1 MSLIPI
7 IPITKD
13 AKYSSRYL
21 SLGRKT
27 NVDSGRYS
35 KFANWFN
42 LDLQG
47 KQESSHEVVSSF
59 EKFADLSLSN
69 NERSFLRGIIET
81 LPESFR
87 VVKLDANGNETLAF
101 SYMNLLP
108 LIGEAVSSFS
118 SSENQKDK
126 SDAVKVGS
134 SLSTKLRDYYVNQQL
149 DIMTTPE
156 NEQRLLGMSEDE
168 RRKLAN
174 DLVNASD
181 EAPAFR
187 GRSSIGGQ
195 GGAVDEAGAAQLS
208 EFERIAVESGLS
220 PQTFRPSTQT
230 GQGGDLVDMD
240 EWLQLNPESSVLDLA
255 GLEKEGLVFS
265 EGFNMGGILDPN
277 GSFTVKDADGKPKSW
292 TATEASRL
300 IYNLREKGEVKKIEE
315 IQDMM
320 VKAGYY
326 MDTRPIRGIVDETT
340 VVAWNL
346 FLTDAARSGE
356 SPKNQFLKK
365 VSERQMIRT
374 GDVFQSRQDPVE
386 VDAFV
391 QSAAQSVLGRPLT
404 RDEVVSVKSAI
415 LDWEKQ
421 ALTSGLL
428 STDPTRTNFDARVV
442 DLIQTQNQEE
452 LRFKAWAEG
461 KDAFE
466 TIFGS

>member
-1 MSLIPI
+1 MIPI

-27 NVDSGRYS
+27 KVDSGRYS

-47 KQESSHEVVSSF
+47 KQKSSHEVVSSF

-87 VVKLDANGNETLAF
+87 VIKLDANGNETLAF

-126 SDAVKVGS
+126 FDAAKVGS

-208 EFERIAVESGLS
+208 EFERIAVENGLS
-220 PQTFRPSTQT
+220 PESFRPSTQT

-240 EWLQLNPESSVLDLA
+240 EWLQINPESSVLDLA
-255 GLEKEGLVFS
+255 GLEKDGLVFS
-265 EGFNMGGILDPN
+265 EGFNMAGILDPN
-277 GSFTVKDADGKPKSW
+277 GSFTVKDNEGKARSW
-292 TATEASRL
+292 TATEATKL
-300 IYNLREKGEVKKIEE
+300 IYNLREKGETKKIEE
-315 IQDMM
+315 LQDMM

-340 VVAWNL
+340 VIAWNL

-374 GDVFQSRQDPVE
+374 GDLFQSQQDPVAVE
-386 VDAFV
+386 AVV
-391 QSAAQSVLGRPLT
+391 QQAAGSVLGRQLT
-404 RDEVVSVKSAI
+404 TDEVRSVTSAI
-415 LDWEKQ
+415 KDWEKK
-421 ALTSGLL
+421 AYTSGL
-428 STDPTRTNFDARVV
+428 SASDPVTYDFEAR
-442 DLIQTQNQEE
+442 INRFIEQQNQVE
-452 LRFKAWAEG
+452 LQMSTQRVAEDYYKQVMG
-461 KDAFE
+461 F
-466 TIFGS
+466 